1 VETLTALDAA
11 MMIGLSGV
19 ALGAYEVVPPRWIIP
34 RELSLMPVR
43 NEADVLS
50 GPIGMEGTPMTS
62 PSCRRAVLAVVL
74 LLAALVA
81 VVSPSVVLAQA
92 PPGGPPGAPPGGAG
106 QVPPARVT
114 ETRDDDSGKWGLL
127 GLLGLVGLA
136 GLLRRDRARSV
147 TVADR
152 PDRR

>member
-1 VETLTALDAA
+1 
-11 MMIGLSGV
+11 
-19 ALGAYEVVPPRWIIP
+19 
-34 RELSLMPVR
+34 
-43 NEADVLS
+43 
-50 GPIGMEGTPMTS
+50 
-62 PSCRRAVLAVVL
+62 LAVVL

-81 VVSPSVVLAQA
+81 AVSPSVALAQA
-92 PPGGPPGAPPGGAG
+92 PAGQTAQAPP
-106 QVPPARVT
+106 VTRT
-114 ETRDDDSGKWGLL
+114 ETRDDDDFDNWGLL

>member
-1 VETLTALDAA
+1 
-11 MMIGLSGV
+11 
-19 ALGAYEVVPPRWIIP
+19 
-34 RELSLMPVR
+34 
-43 NEADVLS
+43 
-50 GPIGMEGTPMTS
+50 MTF
-62 PSCRRAVLAVVL
+62 PSCRRTVLAVVL

-81 VVSPSVVLAQA
+81 VVSPSVALAQA
-92 PPGGPPGAPPGGAG
+92 PAAQTVQAPP
-106 QVPPARVT
+106 VT
-114 ETRDDDSGKWGLL
+114 RTEVRDDDDSGKWGLL

>member
-1 VETLTALDAA
+1 
-11 MMIGLSGV
+11 MIG
-19 ALGAYEVVPPRWIIP
+19 
-34 RELSLMPVR
+34 
-43 NEADVLS
+43 
-50 GPIGMEGTPMTS
+50 
-62 PSCRRAVLAVVL
+62 PSYKRTMLAVVL

-81 VVSPSVVLAQA
+81 VVPASVTLAQA
-92 PPGGPPGAPPGGAG
+92 PAGQTVQAPPAT
-106 QVPPARVT
+106 RT
-114 ETRDDDSGKWGLL
+114 ETRHDDDSGKWGLL